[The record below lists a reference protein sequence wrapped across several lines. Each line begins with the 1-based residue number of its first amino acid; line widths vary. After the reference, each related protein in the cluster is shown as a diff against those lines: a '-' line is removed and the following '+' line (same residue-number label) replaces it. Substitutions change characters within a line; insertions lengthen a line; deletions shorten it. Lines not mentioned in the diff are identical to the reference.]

1 MICMSGNETSIT
13 ILKIEP
19 MCKPEVV
26 TVENTLRAFQ
36 QMVGGFIE
44 LLDVSDTVC
53 ILVNEE
59 GKLNGLTPNRRFAGD
74 ILVGT
79 ILVVGRDGE
88 NLSSLQA
95 DELET
100 YEALFHEP
108 ESIDLSEL
116 ALRNPFGYS
125 LF

>member
-1 MICMSGNETSIT
+1 MSGRRRNIT

-19 MCKPEVV
+19 KRKTEVV
-26 TVENTLRAFQ
+26 TVENSLHTFQ
-36 QMVGGFIE
+36 QLVGGFIE
-44 LLDVSDTVC
+44 VIDVSDTVC
-53 ILVNEE
+53 IIVNEE
-59 GKLNGLTPNRRFAGD
+59 GKLNNLTPNRRFNGD

-95 DELET
+95 DDMAT

-108 ESIDLSEL
+108 ESIDFSEL

>member
-1 MICMSGNETSIT
+1 MSENESSIT

-26 TVENTLRAFQ
+26 TIENTLRSFQ
-36 QMVGGFIE
+36 QLVGGFIE

-53 ILVNEE
+53 IIVNEE
-59 GKLNGLTPNRRFAGD
+59 GKINGLTPNRRFNGD

-88 NLSSLQA
+88 NLASLQA

-108 ESIDLSEL
+108 ESIDPSEL
-116 ALRNPFGYS
+116 TLRNPFGYS

>member
-1 MICMSGNETSIT
+1 MSVNESSIT

-26 TVENTLRAFQ
+26 MVENTLRAFQ
-36 QMVGGFIE
+36 QLVGGFIE

-59 GKLNGLTPNRRFAGD
+59 GKLNNLTPNRRFGGD

-88 NLSSLQA
+88 NLASLSA

-108 ESIDLSEL
+108 ESIDLSEITSL
-116 ALRNPFGYS
+116 NPFGYS

>member
-1 MICMSGNETSIT
+1 MEINIT

-19 MCKPEVV
+19 TGTPKVV
-26 TVENTLRAFQ
+26 TVENTLRSFQ
-36 QMVGGFIE
+36 QLVGGFIE

-59 GKLNGLTPNRRFAGD
+59 GKLNGLAPNRRFDGD

-88 NLSSLQA
+88 NLASLSA

-108 ESIDLSEL
+108 ESIDFSEL
-116 ALRNPFGYS
+116 ASLKPFGYS
-125 LF
+125 

>member
-1 MICMSGNETSIT
+1 
-13 ILKIEP
+13 

-26 TVENTLRAFQ
+26 TVENTLRSFQ
-36 QMVGGFIE
+36 QMVDGFIE

-53 ILVNEE
+53 IIVNEE
-59 GKLNGLTPNRRFAGD
+59 GKLNNLTPNRRFNGD

-88 NLSSLQA
+88 NLASLTA
-95 DELET
+95 DDMET

-108 ESIDLSEL
+108 ESIDPSEMASL
-116 ALRNPFGYS
+116 YPLGYS

>member
-1 MICMSGNETSIT
+1 MT

-26 TVENTLRAFQ
+26 TVENTLRSFQ
-36 QMVGGFIE
+36 QMVDGFIE
-44 LLDVSDTVC
+44 VIDVSDTVC
-53 ILVNEE
+53 IIVNEE
-59 GKLNGLTPNRRFAGD
+59 GKLNGLAPNRRFGGD

-88 NLSSLQA
+88 NLASFKA
-95 DELET
+95 DDMAT

-108 ESIDLSEL
+108 ENIDPSEL
-116 ALRNPFGYS
+116 ASLYPFGYS